1 MKAGRRHELQTNIL
15 SVKLA
20 RFADFARR
28 HSNHIAWGVLGVAV
42 VVLGI
47 YFIYQRQS
55 AKADE
60 RQMLLDRCMADP
72 QGNIKDLESLAGQ
85 TSDKQIAALSCV
97 ALGDV
102 HARRALLART
112 EAERSGAMDEA
123 TRWYR
128 KTIDEFGK
136 YPVAV
141 GKARFGL
148 AKIYEGQRK
157 WSAAESEYQEIR
169 RMTALSG
176 YPVLAFAEEALTTLA
191 SRERASEPRLATTR
205 PAPEPSAT
213 TTSGPADATTGPG
226 AESRPVSAPSGEPA
240 PTTQAKPSSQPP
252 VRVPRATTQPAG

>member
-20 RFADFARR
+20 RLADFGRR

-128 KTIDEFGK
+128 KTIDEFGSTRWPWGRPGSAWRR
-136 YPVAV
+136 YTRVS
-141 GKARFGL
+141 GN
-148 AKIYEGQRK
+148 GQPRRRSTRR
-157 WSAAESEYQEIR
+157 SA
-169 RMTALSG
+169 G
-176 YPVLAFAEEALTTLA
+176 
-191 SRERASEPRLATTR
+191 
-205 PAPEPSAT
+205 
-213 TTSGPADATTGPG
+213 
-226 AESRPVSAPSGEPA
+226 
-240 PTTQAKPSSQPP
+240 
-252 VRVPRATTQPAG
+252 